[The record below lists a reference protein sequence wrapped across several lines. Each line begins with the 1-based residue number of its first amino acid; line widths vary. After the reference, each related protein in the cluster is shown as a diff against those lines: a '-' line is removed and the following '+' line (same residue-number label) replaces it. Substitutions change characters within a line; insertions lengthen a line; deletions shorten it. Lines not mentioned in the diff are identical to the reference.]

1 MIGGSG
7 CIQSREDEAVE
18 NLCNGPVAR
27 PVPARLRSV
36 FGADTREEAVRLEG
50 RTALVTGAAS
60 GIGRAVAAR
69 FAAEG
74 ARVALLDKADAVALE
89 TVADEIAL
97 AGGRAVCLIADVS
110 DAAAVDAAVARA
122 AAEIGS
128 IGIAVNAAAIWHPTP
143 VMETDAV
150 AQFDRMIDINLKGT
164 FHVIRAVLPGMIEAG
179 CGHIVTFASVAGVM
193 GLSQS
198 AAYAASKGG
207 VILLTRSLGT
217 ELAGHG
223 VHVNAIAPGNV
234 RTPMN
239 AWMRE
244 PGNEEMIRRFE
255 QQNPSGRAF
264 SEPDDIVNAVLFLCT
279 SESAAFYGAVLVAD
293 EGLTASIPAL

>member
-1 MIGGSG
+1 M
-7 CIQSREDEAVE
+7 
-18 NLCNGPVAR
+18 
-27 PVPARLRSV
+27 
-36 FGADTREEAVRLEG
+36 RLEG
-50 RTALVTGAAS
+50 RAALVTGAGS
-60 GIGRAVAAR
+60 GIGRAAALR

-74 ARVALLDKADAVALE
+74 ARVALLDRADGSVLD
-89 TVADEIAL
+89 TVADEIAG
-97 AGGRAVCLIADVS
+97 AGGRAVSLVADVS
-110 DAAAVDAAVARA
+110 DADAVDAAVARA
-122 AAEIGS
+122 AAEIGP
-128 IGIAVNAAAIWHPTP
+128 IDIAVNAAAIWYPTP
-143 VMETDAV
+143 VTETETGHY
-150 AQFDRMIDINLKGT
+150 DRIIDINLKGT

-179 CGHIVTFASVAGVM
+179 GGHIVTFASVAGVM

-207 VILLTRSLGT
+207 VIMLTRSLGT

-223 VHVNAIAPGNV
+223 IHVNAIAPGNV

-264 SEPDDIVNAVLFLCT
+264 SEPDDIVNAALFLCT
-279 SESAAFYGAVLVAD
+279 AESAAFYGAVLVAD
-293 EGLTASIPAL
+293 EGLTASIPPL